1 MTVGHATRVVM
12 AALDS
17 AHGSGYL
24 ARMTRLSPVPH
35 TWLATLMLMAVG
47 FAGCRLPAPVDH
59 GDLYPERDQAESGEA
74 DVEQIAVRVI
84 LISYEGAEGADEEN
98 TRTQAQAEAR
108 AGVVA
113 GLAHQP
119 GTSFRELAQQYSDTR
134 DDAHRLQ
141 RDSDTFPP
149 EIVSAAFAL
158 RVGHVS
164 SAIETPQ
171 GFFIVARQPNPQTG
185 PTSIAARHI
194 LISFVGAR
202 GATEETTR
210 TREQALQ
217 LAAEVAELV
226 RTDPNDWDSLAS
238 EYSDDPGG
246 NGGDLGS
253 FGRGQMVPAFERA
266 AFALRIGEVSDPVE
280 SPFGFHVIVRY
291 E

>member
-1 MTVGHATRVVM
+1 MTCLSSAPRAFILVL
-12 AALDS
+12 ALLVT
-17 AHGSGYL
+17 L
-24 ARMTRLSPVPH
+24 AP
-35 TWLATLMLMAVG
+35 
-47 FAGCRLPAPVDH
+47 GCRLPAPVDH
-59 GDLYPERDQAESGEA
+59 GDLYPEREQAAA
-74 DVEQIAVRVI
+74 DDDVDLIAVRVI
-84 LISYEGAEGADEEN
+84 LIAYEGAEGADEET
-98 TRTQAQAEAR
+98 TRTRAQAEAR

-194 LISFVGAR
+194 LISYVGAR
-202 GATEETTR
+202 GASDDVTR

-217 LAAEVAELV
+217 LAAEVAELA
-226 RTDPNDWDSLAS
+226 RTDPNDWDALAS